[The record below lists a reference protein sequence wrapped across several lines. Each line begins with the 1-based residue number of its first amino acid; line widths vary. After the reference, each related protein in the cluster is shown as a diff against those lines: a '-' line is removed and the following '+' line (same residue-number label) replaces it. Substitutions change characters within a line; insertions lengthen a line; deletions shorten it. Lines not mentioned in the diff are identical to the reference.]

1 MVSDGVA
8 SVSQGRF
15 STPAFAFPY
24 NARIEPYDPQGLEGH
39 SQISRLW
46 GAHDRFFLGSCE
58 EVKTVMG

>member
-15 STPAFAFPY
+15 PTPAFAFPY

-39 SQISRLW
+39 SQISRLEDDAGKW
-46 GAHDRFFLGSCE
+46 Y
-58 EVKTVMG
+58 